1 MTKVFQFP
9 LKTLVDSSNE
19 TFKVLQQL
27 EDSSKTELF
36 SRTFFSLNG
45 EGERKV
51 CGNSYKISHR
61 FPEYKNSFLFFLT
74 FLKRFSLEYWFACVF
89 ELVDFVLE
97 FFFCFFVNGNYLRIF
112 TSNRN
117 GTGIYL
123 IWFCNVLVYFV
134 YCIRYHG
141 KKSCCLIKIYLKCF
155 IFREIIESKF
165 WRISK
170 ERNMSGNK
178 IISLQEFLKKKKIT
192 YIKLSSHWKNRYIY
206 SIWNYFFRIKNNLH
220 SLRCSLI
227 INTFLITVLFN
238 KNYSTYHQKR

>member
-61 FPEYKNSFLFFLT
+61 FPEYKNSFLFFNFFKT
-74 FLKRFSLEYWFACVF
+74 FFPRILVRMRFRTCWFCVGI
-89 ELVDFVLE
+89 

-123 IWFCNVLVYFV
+123 IWFCNVLAYFV

-165 WRISK
+165 W
-170 ERNMSGNK
+170 K
-178 IISLQEFLKKKKIT
+178 I
-192 YIKLSSHWKNRYIY
+192 
-206 SIWNYFFRIKNNLH
+206 
-220 SLRCSLI
+220 
-227 INTFLITVLFN
+227 
-238 KNYSTYHQKR
+238 KR

>member
-61 FPEYKNSFLFFLT
+61 FPEYKNSFLFLN

-97 FFFCFFVNGNYLRIF
+97 FFFLFFCKWKLF
-112 TSNRN
+112 
-117 GTGIYL
+117 
-123 IWFCNVLVYFV
+123 
-134 YCIRYHG
+134 
-141 KKSCCLIKIYLKCF
+141 
-155 IFREIIESKF
+155 
-165 WRISK
+165 
-170 ERNMSGNK
+170 
-178 IISLQEFLKKKKIT
+178 T
-192 YIKLSSHWKNRYIY
+192 YIYEQSQWYWYLFDLILQRSRLFCILHKISWEKILLSSKNIFKMFHISR
-206 SIWNYFFRIKNNLH
+206 NN
-220 SLRCSLI
+220 
-227 INTFLITVLFN
+227 
-238 KNYSTYHQKR
+238 